1 MMKHNFMFEDKWNY
15 TLEEVLHSINNQT
28 GGGSIPYEIST
39 FNEVLQACGYFS
51 IIPSSS
57 NPYGLTFLEI
67 DSENIYSPTQL
78 ATTFLNKLYLR
89 YSDHYAIQIDE
100 DLSVVSLEFLVYAKK
115 FMKKVFNRLDYT
127 YLKYSLLISNYE
139 SQKAHFL
146 DKLERARSGSR
157 EVSQEGEHSDT
168 TDNVNLFNDT
178 PQTTDIVATIEGNQY
193 VSELNKGQTSNE
205 GSNSSSGSDEFSESE
220 TWDTM
225 TIMARLDEIQKHFSN
240 LWEKWLNE
248 FDELFVEEV
257 NY

>member
-1 MMKHNFMFEDKWNY
+1 MFEDKWNY
-15 TLEEVLHSINNQT
+15 TLKEVFQSILFNAT
-28 GGGSIPYEIST
+28 KTIPLDVNGFKTILVNS
-39 FNEVLQACGYFS
+39 LLLS
-51 IIPSSS
+51 SSPSS
-57 NPYGLTFLEI
+57 NPYGLSFIEEI
-67 DSENIYSPTQL
+67 DNVYQPTQL
-78 ATTFLNKLYLR
+78 SVVFINKLHLR
-89 YSDHYAIQIDE
+89 YKEHYALQIDE
-100 DLSVVSLEFLVYAKK
+100 NLEVLSNDFLNEAR
-115 FMKKVFNRLDYT
+115 KVLTKIINKLDYT
-127 YLKYSLLISNYE
+127 YLKYSLLIDNYE

-168 TDNVNLFNDT
+168 TDNVNLYNDT

-193 VSELNKGQTSNE
+193 VSELNKGQTKNE
-205 GSNSSSGSDEFSESE
+205 GDSSSSGSDEFEETE

-225 TIMARLDEIQKHFSN
+225 TIMARLDEIQKHFAN

>member
-1 MMKHNFMFEDKWNY
+1 MFEDKWNY
-15 TLEEVLHSINNQT
+15 TFL
-28 GGGSIPYEIST
+28 
-39 FNEVLQACGYFS
+39 EVLQS
-51 IIPSSS
+51 ILYEIHGNIPMSKTYIS
-57 NPYGLTFLEI
+57 NMLQYVKLFPQSPITTNPFGLSFVELVEQA
-67 DSENIYSPTQL
+67 YAPTDL
-78 ATTFLNKLYLR
+78 CVVFMNKLYSR
-89 YSDHYAIQIDE
+89 YSDHYAIQTSE
-100 DLSVVSLEFLVYAKK
+100 DLSIRSADFVEFAKK
-115 FMKKVFNRLDYT
+115 FMIKVFNKLDYT
-127 YLKYSLLISNYE
+127 YLKYSLLINNYE

-168 TDNVNLFNDT
+168 TDNVNLYNDT

-193 VSELNKGQTSNE
+193 VSELNKGQTKNE
-205 GSNSSSGSDEFSESE
+205 GDSSSSGSDEFEETE

-225 TIMARLDEIQKHFSN
+225 TIMARLDEIQKHFAN